1 MVDLSIIIVSWNA
14 KEYLERC
21 IESIISGTIHHTYE
35 IIVVDNA
42 SHDHSSEMVQEKFP
56 QVRLIQLDNNY
67 GFAKANN
74 IGIRQ
79 AQGRYI
85 SLVNSDILIFP
96 ETFDQLIRYMDQHQ
110 EVGLCGPRV
119 LNPDHTLQESVR
131 PFPTLMYRLVT
142 VFPLVRLVP
151 SLRKY
156 QHLQTLSEPTEVQV
170 LSGCFMMVRRSA
182 MQEVGYLDER
192 YFMYA
197 EDIDYS
203 KRFHDAQWRVIYHP
217 LVRVIHYGG
226 ASSDNAPIRFY
237 IEMRR
242 ANLMYWRKHNG
253 YLVAWVHQMLT
264 VIHELIRIV
273 SRSSI
278 HLFIRDKS
286 GNGYKILRSLYCINW
301 IFSNQMPS
309 HIERYPKHEQLPSSP
324 KI

>member
-42 SHDHSSEMVQEKFP
+42 SLDHSSEMVQEKFP

-131 PFPTLMYRLVT
+131 PFPTLMYRLV
-142 VFPLVRLVP
+142 FPCKTCSILTEISASSDP
-151 SLRKY
+151 P
-156 QHLQTLSEPTEVQV
+156 EPMSSGVI
-170 LSGCFMMVRRSA
+170 GCFMMVRRSA

-273 SRSSI
+273 SVSDP
-278 HLFIRDKS
+278 LFIRDKS
-286 GNGYKILRSLYCINW
+286 GNGYKILRSSL
-301 IFSNQMPS
+301 
-309 HIERYPKHEQLPSSP
+309 H
-324 KI
+324 